1 MKDRWRISSAGSSRP
16 EQLPVSVVSCQYGKR
31 EELSFHL
38 TDNWQLT
45 LTTHD
50 DFREGFK
57 VVAAAA
63 RDPQR
68 LRPLAIG
75 GVVRSSLL

>member
-1 MKDRWRISSAGSSRP
+1 MKDRYRSSF
-16 EQLPVSVVSCQYGKR
+16 QCPVASMER
-31 EELSFHL
+31 EKNFLCNL

-50 DFREGFK
+50 DFRGGFK